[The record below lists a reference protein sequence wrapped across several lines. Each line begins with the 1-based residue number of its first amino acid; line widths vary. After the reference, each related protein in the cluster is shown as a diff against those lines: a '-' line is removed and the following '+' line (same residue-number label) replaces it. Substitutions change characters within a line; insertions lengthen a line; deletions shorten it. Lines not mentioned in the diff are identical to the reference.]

1 MINLLVYNRV
11 NYLIM
16 QKQGDEKRLRPQQ
29 EQNRPGK
36 ESKLNPDADTAP
48 INQIDKLSG
57 KVALITGGDSGIG
70 KATALLFAENGA
82 DIVIAYLSETKDA
95 KETQKEIKK
104 MGRKCYIIKGD
115 LSKENN
121 CKRAVQKTIDKLSN
135 LDILVNNIALHW
147 ETESLEKISTEQ
159 LIRTF
164 YNNVFSYFWVTKYAL
179 PYLKEGCSIINTSSV
194 TAYRGSAK
202 LIDYSA
208 TKGAIISFTRSLAH
222 SLVERKIRVNA
233 VAPGPVWTPL
243 IASTFDE
250 EKISKFGSDA
260 PMERAGQPNEVAPSF
275 LFLAS
280 DDSSYITG
288 QCLHPNGGEIVNG

>member
-1 MINLLVYNRV
+1 
-11 NYLIM
+11 M
-16 QKQGDEKRLRPQQ
+16 QKQGDEKKIRPKQ

-36 ESKLNPDADTAP
+36 ESNLNPESDTSP
-48 INQIDKLSG
+48 LPQVNKLLG

-82 DIVIAYLSETKDA
+82 DIVIAYLNESEDA
-95 KETQKEIKK
+95 KETQKEIKE

-115 LSKENN
+115 LSKESN
-121 CKRAVQKTIDKLSN
+121 CKRAVQVTIDKLSK

-147 ETESLEKISTEQ
+147 EVEGLENISTDQ
-159 LIRTF
+159 LVRTF
-164 YNNVFSYFWVTKYAL
+164 SNNVFSYFWVTKYAL
-179 PYLKEGCSIINTSSV
+179 PHLKEGASIINTSSV

-208 TKGAIISFTRSLAH
+208 TKGAIISFTRSLAQ
-222 SLVERKIRVNA
+222 SLVEKKIRVNA
-233 VAPGPVWTPL
+233 VAPGPIWTPL

-250 EKISKFGSDA
+250 EKVAKFGSDA

>member
-1 MINLLVYNRV
+1 
-11 NYLIM
+11 M
-16 QKQGDEKRLRPQQ
+16 QKQGDKKKLRPKQ

-36 ESKLNPDADTAP
+36 ESKLKPESITTPMQQVN
-48 INQIDKLSG
+48 KLFG

-82 DIVIAYLSETKDA
+82 DIVIAYLSETEDA
-95 KETQKEIKK
+95 KETQKEIKEK
-104 MGRKCYIIKGD
+104 GRKCYIIKGD
-115 LSKENN
+115 LSKESN
-121 CKRAVQKTIDKLSN
+121 CKRAVQKTVDKLSKI
-135 LDILVNNIALHW
+135 DILVNNIALHW
-147 ETESLEKISTEQ
+147 ETESLENISSEQ
-159 LIRTF
+159 LIQTF
-164 YNNVFSYFWVTKYAL
+164 YNNVFSYFWVTKYSL
-179 PYLKEGCSIINTSSV
+179 PHLKEGSSIINTSSV

-208 TKGAIISFTRSLAH
+208 TKGAIISFTRSLAQ
-222 SLVERKIRVNA
+222 SLVEKNIRVNA
-233 VAPGPVWTPL
+233 VAPGPIWTPL

-250 EKISKFGSDA
+250 DKTAKFGSDA
-260 PMERAGQPNEVAPSF
+260 PMGRAGQPNEVAPSF

>member
-1 MINLLVYNRV
+1 
-11 NYLIM
+11 
-16 QKQGDEKRLRPQQ
+16 
-29 EQNRPGK
+29 
-36 ESKLNPDADTAP
+36 
-48 INQIDKLSG
+48 
-57 KVALITGGDSGIG
+57 
-70 KATALLFAENGA
+70 
-82 DIVIAYLSETKDA
+82 
-95 KETQKEIKK
+95 

>member
-1 MINLLVYNRV
+1 
-11 NYLIM
+11 M
-16 QKQGDEKRLRPQQ
+16 QKQGDEKKLRPKQ

-36 ESKLNPDADTAP
+36 ESKLNPEADTSP
-48 INQIDKLSG
+48 VPQINKLLG

-82 DIVIAYLSETKDA
+82 DIVIAYLSESEDA
-95 KETQKEIKK
+95 KKTQKEIKE

-115 LSKENN
+115 LSKESN
-121 CKRAVQKTIDKLSN
+121 CKRAVQVTIDKLFK

-147 ETESLEKISTEQ
+147 EIEGLENISTDQ
-159 LIRTF
+159 LVRTF
-164 YNNVFSYFWVTKYAL
+164 SNNVFSYFWVTKYAL
-179 PYLKEGCSIINTSSV
+179 AHMKEGGSIINTSSV

-208 TKGAIISFTRSLAH
+208 TKGAIISFTRSLAQ
-222 SLVERKIRVNA
+222 SLVEKKIRVNA
-233 VAPGPVWTPL
+233 VAPGPIWTPL
-243 IASTFDE
+243 IASTFDD
-250 EKISKFGSDA
+250 EKIAKFGSDA

>member
-1 MINLLVYNRV
+1 
-11 NYLIM
+11 M
-16 QKQGDEKRLRPQQ
+16 QKQGDEKKLRPKQ

-36 ESKLNPDADTAP
+36 ESKLNPEADTSP
-48 INQIDKLSG
+48 VPQINKLLG

-82 DIVIAYLSETKDA
+82 DIVIAYLSESEDA
-95 KETQKEIKK
+95 KETQKEIKE

-115 LSKENN
+115 LSKESN
-121 CKRAVQKTIDKLSN
+121 CKRAVQVTIDKLSK

-147 ETESLEKISTEQ
+147 EIEGLENISTDQ
-159 LIRTF
+159 LVRTF
-164 YNNVFSYFWVTKYAL
+164 SNNVFSYFWVTKYAL
-179 PYLKEGCSIINTSSV
+179 AHMKEGGSIINTSSV

-208 TKGAIISFTRSLAH
+208 TKGAIISFTRSLAQ
-222 SLVERKIRVNA
+222 SLVEKKIRVNA
-233 VAPGPVWTPL
+233 VAPGPIWTPL

-250 EKISKFGSDA
+250 KKIAKFGSDA